1 MLYYCIVLCCIVL
14 VGAGARWPVAAW
26 AGWWWCCSW
35 WRGSEQ
41 RWAQE
46 RLHAVTQCCHH
57 QERQFEISKED
68 HLNIQLAEAVG
79 VRHLA
84 VSYPQV
90 PVHSRYTVWRRLTL
104 TQDINCTLARAT
116 ADSELLR
123 VCTNVSVPVCRWGMA
138 TRALNKSSRR
148 FHNHEE
154 GSY

>member
-1 MLYYCIVLCCIVL
+1 M
-14 VGAGARWPVAAW
+14 AAW

-46 RLHAVTQCCHH
+46 RLHAVTKCCHH

-90 PVHSRYTVWRRLTL
+90 PLHSRYTVWRR
-104 TQDINCTLARAT
+104 
-116 ADSELLR
+116 
-123 VCTNVSVPVCRWGMA
+123 
-138 TRALNKSSRR
+138 
-148 FHNHEE
+148 
-154 GSY
+154 

>member
-1 MLYYCIVLCCIVL
+1 M
-14 VGAGARWPVAAW
+14 
-26 AGWWWCCSW
+26 
-35 WRGSEQ
+35 
-41 RWAQE
+41 
-46 RLHAVTQCCHH
+46 TQCCHH

>member
-1 MLYYCIVLCCIVL
+1 M
-14 VGAGARWPVAAW
+14 
-26 AGWWWCCSW
+26 
-35 WRGSEQ
+35 
-41 RWAQE
+41 
-46 RLHAVTQCCHH
+46 TQCCH

-90 PVHSRYTVWRRLTL
+90 PLHSRYTVWRRLTL

-116 ADSELLR
+116 VDSELLR

-138 TRALNKSSRR
+138 TRASNEGSRR
-148 FHNHEE
+148 FHNHGED
-154 GSY
+154 SYHSHMTFESPWVIAPV

>member
-1 MLYYCIVLCCIVL
+1 M
-14 VGAGARWPVAAW
+14 ASVAAW

-90 PVHSRYTVWRRLTL
+90 PLHSRYTVWRR
-104 TQDINCTLARAT
+104 
-116 ADSELLR
+116 
-123 VCTNVSVPVCRWGMA
+123 
-138 TRALNKSSRR
+138 
-148 FHNHEE
+148 
-154 GSY
+154 

>member
-1 MLYYCIVLCCIVL
+1 M
-14 VGAGARWPVAAW
+14 
-26 AGWWWCCSW
+26 
-35 WRGSEQ
+35 
-41 RWAQE
+41 
-46 RLHAVTQCCHH
+46 TQCCHH

-90 PVHSRYTVWRRLTL
+90 PQHSRYTVWRRLSL

-116 ADSELLR
+116 VDSELLR

-138 TRALNKSSRR
+138 TRASNEGSRR

-154 GSY
+154 GLVEVFKYYSYKSKKIYTPFLC